1 MNKVFSV
8 LLSLVMLISIMS
20 VGVVA
25 VSAASTPDSQVLEA
39 YAGETIQIKFIED
52 NCYGVSGDIE
62 YSNRNLFSSLTPNSS
77 SYGKITESK
86 FILSSF
92 DKVNCEVILTVK
104 IADTAKVGDTCVVSF
119 TNCELV
125 EDNETFEGRSGY
137 TKTVTVKIV
146 KKPTTTTTKKP
157 TTTTTKKPTTTTTT
171 GKKPTTNGTTQK
183 PTTATGTNGTT
194 GTTVPVANLDLTELN
209 QQIDI
214 AEALDEDEYTAGSWA
229 QLQSALKAAIKA
241 RSAKTQNEVN
251 KAADALRKAIGAL
264 EKIDA
269 SALEQMVADVNAF
282 LKDNDLT
289 TVWEELHA
297 ALNEAN
303 IALESGDQS
312 LIDGAYARLNAAFKA
327 MKVTLDELSENEVIV
342 QEVEVQG
349 ECGEDCHVWWHYLL
363 LILLIISAILNV
375 VFIVLVVLYFVK
387 KKQNATDN
395 TPFVDYDINDDLI

>member
-157 TTTTTKKPTTTTTT
+157 TTTTKKPTTTTTT

-303 IALESGDQS
+303 IALKSGDQS

>member
-1 MNKVFSV
+1 MKKVFSV
-8 LLSLVMLISIMS
+8 LLSLVMLISVMS

-39 YAGETIQIKFIED
+39 AAGETIQIKFIED

-62 YSNRNLFSSLTPNSS
+62 YSNRNLFASLTPNTS

-104 IADTAKVGDTCVVSF
+104 IAADAKVGDTCVVSF

-125 EDNETFEGRSGY
+125 EENVDFTGRSGY
-137 TKTVTVKIV
+137 TKSVTVKIV
-146 KKPTTTTTKKP
+146 KKTSTTS

-171 GKKPTTNGTTQK
+171 KKPTTTK
-183 PTTATGTNGTT
+183 A
-194 GTTVPVANLDLTELN
+194 PVANLDLTELN
-209 QQIDI
+209 NQISI
-214 AEALDEDEYTAGSWA
+214 AEALNKDEYTAESWA
-229 QLQSALKAAIKA
+229 QLESALKAAIKA
-241 RSAKTQNEVN
+241 RNAKTQNEVN
-251 KAADALRKAIGAL
+251 KAADALREAIAAL
-264 EKIDA
+264 VKIDA
-269 SALEQMVADVNAF
+269 SALEQLIATVKDF

-289 TVWEELHA
+289 SVWEELYA
-297 ALNEAN
+297 ALTEAET
-303 IALESGDQS
+303 ALKSGDQAA
-312 LIDGAYARLNAAFKA
+312 IDAAYTRLDAAFKA
-327 MKVTLDELSENEVIV
+327 LKDKLEELGKSEVII

-375 VFIVLVVLYFVK
+375 GFIVLVVLYFVK
-387 KKQNATDN
+387 KKKNAADT
-395 TPFVDYDINDDLI
+395 TPVVDYDINDDLI

>member
-1 MNKVFSV
+1 M
-8 LLSLVMLISIMS
+8 
-20 VGVVA
+20 
-25 VSAASTPDSQVLEA
+25 
-39 YAGETIQIKFIED
+39 
-52 NCYGVSGDIE
+52 
-62 YSNRNLFSSLTPNSS
+62 
-77 SYGKITESK
+77 
-86 FILSSF
+86 
-92 DKVNCEVILTVK
+92 
-104 IADTAKVGDTCVVSF
+104 
-119 TNCELV
+119 
-125 EDNETFEGRSGY
+125 
-137 TKTVTVKIV
+137 
-146 KKPTTTTTKKP
+146 
-157 TTTTTKKPTTTTTT
+157 
-171 GKKPTTNGTTQK
+171 
-183 PTTATGTNGTT
+183 
-194 GTTVPVANLDLTELN
+194 ANLDLTELN